1 MKPGLSNINQILL
14 LFLTGAV
21 IFSASA
27 IPPTDM
33 NKTTAFNCFFRDE
46 NPAKDTS
53 GNSTYTAHIDTL
65 QYAGDEAINM
75 AIASEGYTEDE
86 MEKFRQEGEKL
97 VKGLFSISPFD
108 RFKGY
113 FNLFLIRI
121 PSAQSGI
128 STPNHET
135 DTPFKVRASGNGL
148 DRLLVPDD
156 IEACKRIA
164 DSLLG
169 KKCDILCLAAN
180 FPDYGGAG
188 GEITVVSGH
197 YMATEILAHELGHS
211 VGGLGDEYYSC
222 EEFIGRFPNVALNAH
237 DAPWIGI
244 PGSGLYPLSRPDG
257 SIAAYIPCQTDSSSR
272 YCRMAMLGKE
282 FCPVCEKAISD
293 AIEKLSSEYR
303 LQRKSCRN
311 G

>member
-1 MKPGLSNINQILL
+1 MIKHSIHIIPQFFKKHISCLMA
-14 LFLTGAV
+14 TGIMLVLWAV
-21 IFSASA
+21 HTPASA
-27 IPPTDM
+27 H
-33 NKTTAFNCFFRDE
+33 E
-46 NPAKDTS
+46 
-53 GNSTYTAHIDTL
+53 GNERHAAHIDTL
-65 QYAGDEAINM
+65 QYAGDEAINL

-86 MEKFRQEGEKL
+86 MEEFRQEGEKL

-169 KKCDILCLAAN
+169 EKCDILCLAAN

-222 EEFIGRFPNVALNAH
+222 EEFIGRFPNMSLNAH

-244 PGSGLYPLSRPDG
+244 PGSGIYPLSRPDTLFG
-257 SIAAYIPCQTDSSSR
+257 YWR
-272 YCRMAMLGKE
+272 LVR
-282 FCPVCEKAISD
+282 CPVKCVPDGAL
-293 AIEKLSSEYR
+293 LSWKR
-303 LQRKSCRN
+303 
-311 G
+311 

>member
-1 MKPGLSNINQILL
+1 MFKITPILL
-14 LFLTGAV
+14 LPIAGAV
-21 IFSASA
+21 IFLSLPFILSADTNNAGHYITAGNWTKGTSA
-27 IPPTDM
+27 PDIATI
-33 NKTTAFNCFFRDE
+33 
-46 NPAKDTS
+46 
-53 GNSTYTAHIDTL
+53 HIDTL

-86 MEKFRQEGEKL
+86 MEEFRQEGEKL

-148 DRLLVPDD
+148 DRLLIPDD

-169 KKCDILCLAAN
+169 EKCDILCLAAN

-222 EEFIGRFPNVALNAH
+222 EEFIGRFPNMSLNAH
-237 DAPWIGI
+237 TEASPPIYHARQTVPAGI
-244 PGSGLYPLSRPDG
+244 AGWQCSEKSSALSVRKQSAMPL
-257 SIAAYIPCQTDSSSR
+257 
-272 YCRMAMLGKE
+272 
-282 FCPVCEKAISD
+282 
-293 AIEKLSSEYR
+293 
-303 LQRKSCRN
+303 KSCPRSAVFN
-311 G
+311 VNRAATGKTQPVEQGKHGRVVGMGVHP